1 MKKLYFSS
9 LLLFGAMAGLH
20 AQQNMTFE
28 PGGQGANYA
37 WNVFENDTN
46 PPLEFVANPNPS
58 GINTSTTVAK
68 FNALATGNPWAGTE
82 SGHGQMGTFV
92 LDAAHATLKIMVYK
106 TVISDVAI
114 KLLPPSGVG
123 MTEVKVPNTVTN
135 QWEELTFNLSVAI
148 GQTIDQIVIFPDF
161 SPIPRTYGAISY
173 FDNITF
179 NAGTALPEPAVAAPN
194 PTAAAAN
201 VISLFSGAYNNVP
214 VDTWLTVWSASAY
227 QEVNIQGNPTKKYS
241 GLNYAGVE
249 TVASQINITG
259 MTHFNLH
266 VWSADFTQ
274 FRVKLVDFGADAAYG
289 GGDDTEHELT
299 YETPAQSQWITYHIP
314 IADFVN
320 LQNKQHI
327 AQLIFSSNGSS
338 TVFIDNVYFNNDNVP
353 TMPMVAAPTPTA
365 PSANVISMFSEAY
378 TNVPVDTW
386 LTPWSMA
393 SQEEVMIQ
401 GNATKKYTNLNFAGI
416 ETIASQINATGMS
429 YFNLD
434 VWSPDFT
441 QLRIK
446 LVDFGA
452 DAAFAGGDDTEHEL
466 TYNTP
471 SQGQWIHYSIPLSSF
486 TNLTNRNHIAQL
498 ILASNGTSTVF
509 VDNVYFSTTST
520 AGVADFAKNTIKMHP
535 NPATEVLNLQSEQII
550 ENVSVYNSLG
560 QEVLHATPNAAL
572 ATVNV
577 SSLQNGIYL
586 INIQANGAV
595 TAKKFIKQ

>member
-1 MKKLYFSS
+1 MKKLYLSS
-9 LLLFGAMAGLH
+9 LLMLGAVAGCY

-28 PGGQGANYA
+28 PGGQGANYT

-68 FNALATGNPWAGTE
+68 FTVPATGNPWAGTE
-82 SGHGQMGTFV
+82 TVHGQIGTFV
-92 LDAAHATLKIMVYK
+92 LDAAHATVKVMVYK
-106 TVISDVAI
+106 SVISDVGL
-114 KLLPPSGVG
+114 KLLPASGVG
-123 MTEVKVPNTVTN
+123 MTEIKIPNTVVN
-135 QWEELTFNLSVAI
+135 QWEEITFNLAVAV
-148 GQTIDQIVIFPDF
+148 GQTIDQIVIFPDY

-179 NAGTALPEPAVAAPN
+179 SAGSALPQPAVAAPN

-201 VISLFSGAYNNVP
+201 VISLFSGAYTNVP
-214 VDTWLTVWSASAY
+214 VDTWLTNWSVSAY
-227 QEVNIQGNPTKKYS
+227 QEVNIQGNATKKYS

-249 TVASQINITG
+249 TISSQINING

-266 VWSADFTQ
+266 VWSSDFTQ
-274 FRVKLVDFGADAAYG
+274 FRIKLVDFGANAAFG

-299 YETPAQSQWITYHIP
+299 YTAPAQGQWITYHIP

-327 AQLIFSSNGSS
+327 AQFIFSSNGSS
-338 TVFIDNVYFNNDNVP
+338 TVFIDNIYFNNDNVP
-353 TMPMVAAPTPTA
+353 TTPMVAAPTPTA
-365 PSANVISMFSEAY
+365 QQANVISMFSEAY

-386 LTPWSMA
+386 LTTWSA
-393 SQEEVMIQ
+393 ATQTEVMIQ
-401 GNATKKYTNLNFAGI
+401 GNATKKYSNLSFAGV
-416 ETIASQINATGMS
+416 ETVASQINASGMS

-452 DAAFAGGDDTEHEL
+452 DAAFGGGNDTEHEL
-466 TYNTP
+466 TYNNP
-471 SQGQWIHYSIPLSSF
+471 AQGQWIHYSIPLSSF

-520 AGVADFAKNTIKMHP
+520 AGIADFAKANLKIFP
-535 NPATEVLNLQSEQII
+535 NPVKDILNLQGNQAV
-550 ENVSVYNSLG
+550 ENVTIYNSLG
-560 QEVLHATPNAAL
+560 QEVMSAAPNATEASL
-572 ATVNV
+572 NV
-577 SSLQNGIYL
+577 TSLQGGIYL
-586 INIQANGAV
+586 INIQSNG
-595 TAKKFIKQ
+595 TITTKKFIKQ